1 MESKTE
7 NRINECISHLDITYS
22 YQLAKQME
30 THKTNPILGFR
41 TAGSDAE
48 HKTGDFLLYMKN
60 RKFCKMLKFTH
71 PDEGSSTKMDLV
83 YLLHIHSVRET
94 SIRHMPMLLKGE
106 YKWDYQT
113 FY

>member
-1 MESKTE
+1 MTFF
-7 NRINECISHLDITYS
+7 NVTFLPITI
-22 YQLAKQME
+22 E
-30 THKTNPILGFR
+30 TDVITRHYVGKIP
-41 TAGSDAE
+41 
-48 HKTGDFLLYMKN
+48 HKTGGFLLYMKN

>member
-30 THKTNPILGFR
+30 THKTNPVLGFR

-106 YKWDYQT
+106 YKLC
-113 FY
+113 